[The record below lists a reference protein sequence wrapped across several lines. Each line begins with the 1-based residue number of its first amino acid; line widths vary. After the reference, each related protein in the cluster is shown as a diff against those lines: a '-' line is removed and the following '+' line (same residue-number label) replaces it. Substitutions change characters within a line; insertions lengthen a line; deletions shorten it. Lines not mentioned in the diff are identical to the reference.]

1 MVAPFN
7 YTVQGA
13 NVDPFGAFTQAYG
26 QGAAIR
32 ANEAQMQ
39 AQQAAAQEKM
49 QLQQAMREFG
59 MAKTPAEKVAVMEKY
74 PSFAKPISEQWGAFD
89 EATRK
94 PVYDAGLRGYTA
106 LQGGNGK
113 AAAQE
118 WRTTA
123 EAFKN
128 SGKPDIA
135 KQFTDMA
142 DIAEKDPNA
151 ANIMASAFLAG
162 TDGKRFKE
170 YGDAVGTQG
179 LTSFQKDLAA
189 SGVDP
194 KSPEGV
200 ALAKQYVQNR
210 VDPIVTMETP
220 KGTQFIGPM
229 SLYQERYGGMGGAA
243 PTQMP
248 TPKNKAEYDKLAPG
262 TQYVAPDGSI
272 KTKGG

>member
-7 YTVQGA
+7 YNVQGA

-32 ANEAQMQ
+32 ADQARAQ
-39 AQQAAAQEKM
+39 AAEVAAQEKM
-49 QLQQAMREFG
+49 MLQQAMREFG
-59 MAKTPAEKVAVMEKY
+59 TAKTPAEKVAVMEKY

-118 WRTTA
+118 WRTTS

-135 KQFTDMA
+135 KQFADMA

-170 YGDAVGTQG
+170 YGEAVGTQG

-220 KGTQFIGPM
+220 RGTQFIGPM
-229 SLYQERYGGMGGAA
+229 SEYQRRYGGGGGAA
-243 PTQMP
+243 PQKLPVVTNQQQ
-248 TPKNKAEYDKLAPG
+248 YDAIPSGQKFVWNGAVMEKP
-262 TQYVAPDGSI
+262 
-272 KTKGG
+272 